1 MSGLL
6 SYLTPNRI
14 NSTLVRAAIA
24 YGDMAAI
31 KFRVSL
37 PDDVRAAWHEQLR
50 PALTRWAITLEQEEN
65 R

>member
-1 MSGLL
+1 MPDLL
-6 SYLTPNRI
+6 SYLVPNRI
-14 NSTLVRAAIA
+14 NSTLVRAALS

-31 KFRVSL
+31 KFRASL